1 MPGYIVKAAPDEDF
15 YVIWSTVVDNIT
27 FSGTQD
33 EVADYERMNSG
44 RMQAIDPEHRVD
56 ARIARADATGTSAMW
71 PEEKDGPDKYLGWND
86 ETFLVSNDDDDTLPG
101 FFEIKR
107 SDLRHYAEHGGK
119 DIFIPIPDE
128 DETS

>member
-1 MPGYIVKAAPDEDF
+1 MPGYIVKASPDEDF

-27 FSGTQD
+27 FSGTRD
-33 EVADYERMNSG
+33 EILAYELETLGS
-44 RMQAIDPEHRVD
+44 MQHINPEHRPEG
-56 ARIARADATGTSAMW
+56 RIARADATGTSAMW
-71 PEEKDGPDKYLGWND
+71 PEENAGPDKYLGWND
-86 ETFLVSNDDDDTLPG
+86 ETFLVSNDEDDSLPG

-128 DETS
+128 DVTA